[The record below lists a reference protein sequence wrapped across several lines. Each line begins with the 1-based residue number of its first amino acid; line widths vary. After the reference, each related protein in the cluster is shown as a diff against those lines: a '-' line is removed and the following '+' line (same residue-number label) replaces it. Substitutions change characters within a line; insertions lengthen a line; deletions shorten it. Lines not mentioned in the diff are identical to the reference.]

1 MVRYMPNY
9 NRWARGFSIYLVPG
23 LVFQSV
29 IVGGGYGTGREI
41 TEFFLIHGALGG
53 LIGMLVSCL
62 VWGAVLAIAFEF
74 ARITKSYNYKT
85 FFQALLG
92 RFWWLFEVIYLLIAL
107 LVLAVLGSA
116 AGEIIS
122 QLLGVPAVVG
132 VLTLMLFVGILT
144 FFGSKLIERVFV
156 GWSALL
162 FFTYI
167 ALFASTFTSF
177 HDEIIGH
184 FDGASLFGASSGV
197 WAVDGVRYAAYN
209 LNALAAVLFIV
220 PRFMKTQ
227 HAVGAGLLA
236 GVVAIV
242 PGIFVFLTLLA
253 NYPGVLTAPVPVI
266 EVLSTLN
273 LVWLLVLFQV
283 MLFGTFIET
292 GTGVIHA
299 VNERVANTFQTNR
312 KPFPQWLR
320 AAIALGFLFIAT
332 FLANEIGII
341 SLIASGYGLLSYAYI
356 AVVILPLLTIGLVRV
371 IRHRQGLAA
380 SAVLNN

>member
-1 MVRYMPNY
+1 MPNY
-9 NRWARGFSIYLVPG
+9 NRWVRGFSIYLVPG

-41 TEFFLIHGALGG
+41 TEFFLVHGVLGG
-53 LIGMLVSCL
+53 FFGMLISCL
-62 VWGAVLAIAFEF
+62 VWGAVLAVAFEF
-74 ARITKSYNYKT
+74 ARITKSYNYKS

-122 QLLGVPAVVG
+122 QLLDVPAVIG

-162 FFTYI
+162 FLTYI
-167 ALFASTFTSF
+167 ALFASTFTNF
-177 HDEIIGH
+177 NDEIIGH
-184 FDGASLFGASSGV
+184 FNAATITGA

-220 PRFMKTQ
+220 PRFVKTQ

-266 EVLSTLN
+266 QVLSALN

-299 VNERVANTFQTNR
+299 VNERVAGTFHSNGKT
-312 KPFPQWLR
+312 FPQWLR
-320 AAIALGFLFIAT
+320 SVIALSFLFIAT

-356 AVVILPLLTIGLVRV
+356 AVVILPLLTV
-371 IRHRQGLAA
+371 GLARILLHRGRQEQPTA
-380 SAVLNN
+380 SPLNN

>member
-1 MVRYMPNY
+1 MPNY
-9 NRWARGFSIYLVPG
+9 NRWVRGFSIYLVPG

-41 TEFFLIHGALGG
+41 TEFFLVHGVLGG
-53 LIGMLVSCL
+53 FFGMLISCL
-62 VWGAVLAIAFEF
+62 VWGAVLAVAFEF

-122 QLLGVPAVVG
+122 QLLDVPAVIG

-167 ALFASTFTSF
+167 ALFASTFTNF
-177 HDEIIGH
+177 HDEIMGH
-184 FDGASLFGASSGV
+184 FNAATITGA

-253 NYPGVLTAPVPVI
+253 NYPGVLAAPVPVI
-266 EVLSTLN
+266 QVLSALN

-292 GTGVIHA
+292 GTGIIHA
-299 VNERVANTFQTNR
+299 VNERVANTFQSNR
-312 KPFPQWLR
+312 KVFPQWLR
-320 AAIALGFLFIAT
+320 AVIALSFLFIAT

-356 AVVILPLLTIGLVRV
+356 AVVILPLLTVGLARV
-371 IRHRQGLAA
+371 ILNRRQQEQPAA
-380 SAVLNN
+380 DPLNN